1 MMLTL
6 TEASQHALKI
16 LRDASLFQWYVVP
29 LFGLVAYVYAVEI
42 ERRNWSC
49 ILAGLAFYGM
59 DLFNEIWN
67 ALVLHVTDR
76 SAVWT
81 TPGATAYLI
90 FVGLTIEI
98 SLMFAVAGVAFTKM
112 LPTDKSLK
120 ILGIPN
126 RWFFAVA
133 NSIFCVFVEVLLNRA
148 GVLVWEYPWWNFP
161 NIGLIVIFGYLP
173 FMVVSFW
180 VYDMERIRNKIA
192 TVSVIYAVDLTAI
205 ILFGCLLKWI

>member
-1 MMLTL
+1 M
-6 TEASQHALKI
+6 TEASRDALNI
-16 LRDASLFQWYVVP
+16 LRDASLFQWYLVP
-29 LFGLVAYVYAVEI
+29 LFALVVYVYAVEI

-49 ILAGLAFYGM
+49 VLAGLAFYGM

-67 ALVLHVTDR
+67 ALVLHFTDR

-81 TPGATAYLI
+81 TPGDTAYLI

-98 SLMFAVAGVAFTKM
+98 SFMFAVAGVAFIKL
-112 LPTDKSLK
+112 LPADKSLR

-126 RWFFAVA
+126 RWLFAVV
-133 NSIFCVFVEVLLNRA
+133 NSIFCVLVEVLLNRA
-148 GVLVWEYPWWNFP
+148 GALVWEYPWWDFP
-161 NIGLIVIFGYLP
+161 NIGLIVLFGYLP

-192 TVSVIYAVDLTAI
+192 TVSVIGAVDLTAI
-205 ILFGCLLKWI
+205 ILFAGLLGWI

>member
-1 MMLTL
+1 M
-6 TEASQHALKI
+6 TEASRDALEI
-16 LRDASLFQWYVVP
+16 LRDASLFQWYLVP
-29 LFGLVAYVYAVEI
+29 LFALVVYVYAVEI

-49 ILAGLAFYGM
+49 VLAGLAFYGM

-67 ALVLHVTDR
+67 ALVLHFTDR

-81 TPGATAYLI
+81 APGATAYLI

-98 SLMFAVAGVAFTKM
+98 TFMFAVAGVAFTKL
-112 LPTDKSLK
+112 LPADKSLK

-126 RWFFAVA
+126 RWLFAVV

-148 GVLVWEYPWWNFP
+148 GALVWEYPWWNFP
-161 NIGLIVIFGYLP
+161 NIGLIVLFGYLP
-173 FMVVSFW
+173 FMAVSFW
-180 VYDMERIRNKIA
+180 VYDMEKIRNKIA

-205 ILFGCLLKWI
+205 ILFAWLLGWI

>member
-29 LFGLVAYVYAVEI
+29 LFALVAYVYAVEI

-49 ILAGLAFYGM
+49 VFAGLAFYGM

-67 ALVLHVTDR
+67 ALVLHFTDR

-98 SLMFAVAGVAFTKM
+98 SFMFAVAGVAFTKM
-112 LPTDKSLK
+112 LPADKSLK

-148 GVLVWEYPWWNFP
+148 DVLVWEYPWWNFP
-161 NIGLIVIFGYLP
+161 NVGLIVLFGYLP

-192 TVSVIYAVDLTAI
+192 TVLAIYAVDFTAI
-205 ILFGCLLKWI
+205 ILFASLLEWI